1 MVLGRAGRVVNTG
14 FDIASDRVGAWP
26 KALELS
32 FRIRNLEML
41 VNRPPVSKICY
52 DGCPGVP
59 DSTLQDGTAMNE
71 RPLKA
76 FKSAWRNL
84 DGGDDPSHHDLKRTF
99 ILFELPPIP
108 VEFDQESLSGLL
120 IEPSFGYPD
129 GSKAFR
135 KHYVD
140 LQIVPVNYVIFF
152 TAFVPSNGTIAGV
165 VSEADCI
172 GSKTAIPVP
181 GLPTGFV
188 KNPRIITY
196 YAVKGEAKYIGL
208 FYPFDKDQGIHHGI
222 RRRQTYG
229 RKNWSAPLFKTD
241 VASITPRG
249 TRPIRHARLP
259 TLWD

>member
-208 FYPFDKDQGIHHGI
+208 FYPFDKDQGINHGI

-229 RKNWSAPLFKTD
+229 RKNWSAPLLK
-241 VASITPRG
+241 
-249 TRPIRHARLP
+249 P
-259 TLWD
+259 TSHQ